1 MKKII
6 KSVLICVSLL
16 IAVPSYANDIY
27 IAQIGDNLDLDIVQD
42 GSNNVIGTSQT
53 DVTLDGDDMTFSIT
67 QQGDS
72 NTIAAVIKGNTYTGT
87 WSFIGDS
94 NSVTMTC
101 DQTSGVNC
109 ENVTLNITT
118 TGDSNEFVLQIGETA
133 DADAA
138 QVDFTI
144 DGDGNVLI
152 TDVDGTSAVVN
163 VTIDNSATLSTATSS
178 DSTTTYTSGQ
188 GGVLVEI
195 DQDGDGTTGHS
206 VTLDITGGGS
216 NYYIKQSGV
225 NDNTVDA
232 TFSGDGHDVDITQ
245 SD

>member
-1 MKKII
+1 MKNII
-6 KSVLICVSLL
+6 KSVFTCVSLL

-27 IAQIGDNLDLDIVQD
+27 ITQVGDNLDLDIVQD
-42 GSNNVIGTSQT
+42 GSNNVIGTATT

-109 ENVTLNITT
+109 ETVTTNITT
-118 TGDSNEFVLQIGETA
+118 NGDSNAFTIYAGESA
-133 DADAA
+133 DAQDLVAN
-138 QVDFTI
+138 FTI
-144 DGDGNVLI
+144 DGDGNTI
-152 TDVDGTSAVVN
+152 TSNIDGESVALTLVSDNSASLAQTGNTFVIDVDGNGDVN
-163 VTIDNSATLSTATSS
+163 GHTIN
-178 DSTTTYTSGQ
+178 
-188 GGVLVEI
+188 
-195 DQDGDGTTGHS
+195 
-206 VTLDITGGGS
+206 LDVTGGGS
-216 NYYIKQSGV
+216 TYNITQSGV
-225 NDNTVDA
+225 GDNMINA
-232 TFSGDGHDVDITQ
+232 TFSGDSQDVDITQ

>member
-1 MKKII
+1 
-6 KSVLICVSLL
+6 
-16 IAVPSYANDIY
+16 
-27 IAQIGDNLDLDIVQD
+27 
-42 GSNNVIGTSQT
+42 
-53 DVTLDGDDMTFSIT
+53 
-67 QQGDS
+67 
-72 NTIAAVIKGNTYTGT
+72 
-87 WSFIGDS
+87 
-94 NSVTMTC
+94 
-101 DQTSGVNC
+101 
-109 ENVTLNITT
+109 
-118 TGDSNEFVLQIGETA
+118 
-133 DADAA
+133 
-138 QVDFTI
+138 
-144 DGDGNVLI
+144 LI